1 MLVVILALMLAGCG
15 TAAASQAGPGNEA
28 ERLATL
34 SRSIA
39 GRFDALAADDALL
52 FDDGWRSETVRELRQ
67 AAALAGGMARQAP
80 AWRRG
85 WSRRRR
91 RMRGWRIASR
101 RWIWRGWRQRGGRW
115 RRHRRRCGDRRR
127 GFVQRGGIGRL
138 DGFPVIIGIIREGG
152 SASGKDGAP
161 GRGFRGG

>member
-1 MLVVILALMLAGCG
+1 MKTLSRLSAFGILAVTLPLALAGCG

-80 AWRRG
+80 GMATGLEQTAAAYAWLADSVEAMDLAG
-85 WSRRRR
+85 
-91 RMRGWRIASR
+91 MAAA
-101 RWIWRGWRQRGGRW
+101 GRA
-115 RRHRRRCGDRRR
+115 
-127 GFVQRGGIGRL
+127 L
-138 DGFPVIIGIIREGG
+138 ETA
-152 SASGKDGAP
+152 SASL
-161 GRGFRGG
+161 R